1 VRSIIHRPLFSLAT
15 ALISAFTG
23 LAVAAAPGVCADLP
37 PLRADHSPYFS
48 ADIVTALDTD
58 GRPALGVSITVPY
71 QELSWVRPTGDPG
84 DTRLAAR
91 AEFTIVF
98 DPGKS
103 KALDGDVWERRVVVA
118 GYSAAR
124 SPNSVML
131 EKRTFKVP
139 PGRYELRISVRDMN
153 AEVQSSAAEKVDVP
167 DYSKITVGF
176 TDLELGLSDS
186 AGTFIPVPTRVM
198 GLEVTRLAARVAL
211 FDRRGGEW
219 PRQYPLHFRLLD
231 DAGEALREGDTTV
244 TIAHSGDPV
253 TIRPPATELFLGH
266 YTFEVELSDHKS
278 KWRVDRSFDVDESG
292 PPRGREFERMLEP
305 LSYIATS
312 EEISYLRSLPPDQQA
327 RGWQEFWRRRDPTPD
342 TPRNEAL
349 VEFFRRVRHA
359 DKQFQGFGPGWR
371 SDMGRIYI
379 KYGPPNHPAT
389 AQSAQLEI
397 WYYNQ
402 PYRRF
407 VFRDSE
413 GFGRYVLVSPSL
425 E

>member
-1 VRSIIHRPLFSLAT
+1 
-15 ALISAFTG
+15 LISVFAG
-23 LAVAAAPGVCADLP
+23 LAASPAPGACADLP
-37 PLRADHSPYFS
+37 PMRAGSAPYFS
-48 ADIVTALDTD
+48 SDVVTSLDAE
-58 GRPALGVSITVPY
+58 GRPALGVTITLPY
-71 QELSWVRPTGDPG
+71 TELSWVRPTGDAG

-103 KALDGDVWERRVVVA
+103 RPQSGDVWERRVVVA
-118 GYSAAR
+118 GYAAAR
-124 SPNSVML
+124 SGNSVML
-131 EKRTFKVP
+131 ETRTFKLP
-139 PGRYELRISVRDMN
+139 PGRYVLRVSVRDLN
-153 AEVQSSAAEKVDVP
+153 SDVLSSAQERLEVP
-167 DYSKITVGF
+167 DYSKIEVGF

-186 AGTFIPVPTRVM
+186 TGAFTPVPTRVM

-211 FDRRGGEW
+211 FDRRGGNW
-219 PRQYPLHFRLLD
+219 PRQYPLHYRVLD
-231 DAGEALREGDTTV
+231 DAGEALRDGDTTV
-244 TIAHSGDPV
+244 TIAQSGQPV
-253 TIRPPATELFLGH
+253 TIRPASTELFLGH
-266 YTFEVELSDHKS
+266 YTFEVELADGKS
-278 KWRVDRSFDVDESG
+278 KWRVNRSFDVDESG
-292 PPRGREFERMLEP
+292 PPRGKEYERMLEP

-312 EEISYLRSLPPDQQA
+312 EEIAYLRSLPADQQA
-327 RGWQEFWRRRDPTPD
+327 RGWLEFWRRRDPTPD

-359 DKQFQGFGPGWR
+359 ERQFQGYGPGWR

-379 KYGPPNHPAT
+379 KYGPPDQIESHPAT

>member
-278 KWRVDRSFDVDESG
+278 KWRRGGVSSSGCWSRCPTSRPRRKSPICAHCRPTSRRGDGRSSG
-292 PPRGREFERMLEP
+292 AGEIQLPTRLETKRWSSSSGAYGTPTNNSRASAPAGDPTWGGSTSNMARRIRSRIIPPPPNPRSSKSGTTISP
-305 LSYIATS
+305 TGASCSAT
-312 EEISYLRSLPPDQQA
+312 
-327 RGWQEFWRRRDPTPD
+327 RRDS
-342 TPRNEAL
+342 A
-349 VEFFRRVRHA
+349 
-359 DKQFQGFGPGWR
+359 
-371 SDMGRIYI
+371 
-379 KYGPPNHPAT
+379 AT
-389 AQSAQLEI
+389 CS
-397 WYYNQ
+397 
-402 PYRRF
+402 
-407 VFRDSE
+407 
-413 GFGRYVLVSPSL
+413 
-425 E
+425 